1 MRHQAALV
9 RSLLVVTLLGSGWS
23 TAMAQ
28 DAASEADAQGRV
40 RSPNNPMV
48 TLAEVQTR
56 RPPAPRPPSGAAVFP
71 EEFRS
76 IDGTGNNAENP
87 TWGSTGIPF
96 LRLTTASYGDGA
108 SSLAGRNLASARAVS
123 NAVVA
128 QTASTPNALGV
139 SDFVWQW
146 GQFVDHDIDL
156 TPESS
161 PAEPA
166 DIAVPSG
173 DEWFDPSATGTAT
186 IAMNRSLYEDV
197 DGVRQQ
203 INTISAF
210 IDGSNVY
217 G

>member
-1 MRHQAALV
+1 M
-9 RSLLVVTLLGSGWS
+9 
-23 TAMAQ
+23 
-28 DAASEADAQGRV
+28 
-40 RSPNNPMV
+40 
-48 TLAEVQTR
+48 
-56 RPPAPRPPSGAAVFP
+56 FP

-108 SSLAGRNLASARAVS
+108 SSLEGRNLASARAVS

-217 G
+217 GSDETRAAALRAFDGLGHLATSAGNLLPFNVDALPNAATGDPAS